1 MKTIAL
7 VWLRRDLRLH
17 DNPALQAALAAG
29 HIPVPVYIHD
39 KAESNWPLGA
49 ASAWWLHHSLTALH
63 ADLRRHGSDLL
74 IFRGEPLA
82 VLTQIAQTLG
92 AACVHWN
99 RSYEPPLIER
109 DKTVKQ
115 SLRDFGMPVHSH
127 AGNLLREPWQ
137 LLKQDGTPYRVFT
150 PFWKNLQKVSV
161 LPAFDPCPPVLPA
174 VPKTKLPRLTPAQ
187 LALLPRIRWDKDF
200 SKHWQ
205 PGEAGA
211 HAALTRL
218 CADALLD
225 YAQDRNRPD
234 LPGTSRLSPHL
245 HFGEVSPRQ
254 VWRHVQHWAASTP
267 ARGALAAAE
276 AFARQLAWR
285 EFGQHLLYHFPHTAN
300 EPLDTRFNI
309 MPWHTDYAADLRR
322 WQQGN
327 TGIPIVDAG
336 IRELWA
342 TGWMHNRVRM
352 IVASLLTKNLLIPWQ
367 EGARWFW
374 DTLVDADLANN
385 SMGWQ
390 WVAGCGADAAPYFR
404 VFNPVL
410 QGQRFDP
417 DGAYVRHWVPE
428 LELLPVKW
436 LHQPWLAPAAVLD
449 SAQVRLG
456 TNYPQPI
463 VDLAQS
469 REMTLGV
476 WDRVKRQSR

>member
-7 VWLRRDLRLH
+7 IWLRRDLRLH

-29 HIPVPVYIHD
+29 QTPVPVYIHD
-39 KAESNWPLGA
+39 EPRSEWPLGA

-74 IFRGEPLA
+74 IFRGEALA
-82 VLTQIAQTLG
+82 LLTQIAHSLG
-92 AACVHWN
+92 ATSVHWN
-99 RSYEPPLIER
+99 RCYEPPLSER
-109 DKTVKQ
+109 DKSVKQ
-115 SLRDFGMPVHSH
+115 GLRDLGLEVHSH
-127 AGNLLREPWQ
+127 TGNLLAEPWQ

-150 PFWKNLQKVSV
+150 PFWKNMQKVGTLPVSDHCPSV
-161 LPAFDPCPPVLPA
+161 LPAI
-174 VPKTKLPRLTPAQ
+174 PKTKLPPLAPAQ

-200 SKHWQ
+200 HDHWQ

-211 HAALTRL
+211 HAALERL
-218 CADALLD
+218 CSDALLD
-225 YAQDRNRPD
+225 YARDRDRPD
-234 LPGTSRLSPHL
+234 LPGTSRLSAHL
-245 HFGEVSPRQ
+245 HFGELSPRQ
-254 VWRHVQHWAASTP
+254 VWQHVHNWAAAAP
-267 ARGALAAAE
+267 ARGALTAAE
-276 AFARQLAWR
+276 AFVRQLAWR

-300 EPLDTRFNI
+300 EPLDARFDA

-322 WQQGN
+322 WQQGK

-336 IRELWA
+336 MRELWT

-390 WVAGCGADAAPYFR
+390 WVAGCGADAAPFFR
-404 VFNPVL
+404 IFNPVL

-417 DGAYVRHWVPE
+417 DGSYVRRWVPE
-428 LELLPVKW
+428 LKLLPVKW

-449 SAQVRLG
+449 GAQLQLG
-456 TNYPQPI
+456 VNYPQPI

-469 REMTLGV
+469 REQALAI
-476 WDRVKRQSR
+476 WDRLKHQLR